1 MTKRGGF
8 TLVEL
13 LVVISVLAII
23 LPMAGGTVFFLLR
36 AQSRSAETL
45 GDAMAITQLSH
56 SFRDDVHAARAARTP
71 ADAAGCVL
79 EMDNSH
85 TILYHAEANGFV
97 SRIVRRGEAVERRE
111 QFRIGAARPTF
122 ALSEAG
128 REVAVTIAPR
138 TRSSALAD
146 DATTSAPEFASPR
159 WSGAIPA
166 SAHRL
171 QARRRASQKNHPR
184 RRRRRRR
191 HDAEV
196 ATSW

>member
-36 AQSRSAETL
+36 AQSQSAEML
-45 GDAMAITQLSH
+45 RDAMAITQLSH
-56 SFRDDVHAARAARTP
+56 TFRSDVHAARSARMP

-79 EMDNSH
+79 ELGESH
-85 TILYHAEANGFV
+85 TIVYHAESNGFV

-128 REVAVTIAPR
+128 REVAVTIAPK
-138 TRSSALAD
+138 TRSSAPAD
-146 DATTSAPEFASPR
+146 DATASRAGIRIAAMVGRNSSVGAPIPGAMPGQPKKASKTPT
-159 WSGAIPA
+159 PPK
-166 SAHRL
+166 
-171 QARRRASQKNHPR
+171 QATRP
-184 RRRRRRR
+184 
-191 HDAEV
+191 
-196 ATSW
+196 

>member
-36 AQSRSAETL
+36 AQSQSAETL
-45 GDAMAITQLSH
+45 RDAMAITQLSH
-56 SFRDDVHAARAARTP
+56 TFRSDVHVARAARMP

-79 EMDNSH
+79 ELDESH
-85 TILYHAEANGFV
+85 RIVYHAESNGFV
-97 SRIVRRGEAVERRE
+97 SRTVRRGEAVERRE
-111 QFRIGAARPTF
+111 QFRVGAARPSF

-138 TRSSALAD
+138 TRSSAPAD
-146 DATTSAPEFASPR
+146 DATTSRAGIRIAAMVGRNSSVGPPTPGAMPGQPKKASKTPTPPKEAKR
-159 WSGAIPA
+159 P
-166 SAHRL
+166 
-171 QARRRASQKNHPR
+171 
-184 RRRRRRR
+184 
-191 HDAEV
+191 
-196 ATSW
+196 

>member
-45 GDAMAITQLSH
+45 RDAMAITQLSH

-71 ADAAGCVL
+71 ADAAGCLL
-79 EMDNSH
+79 EMDDSH
-85 TILYHAEANGFV
+85 TIVYHAEANGFV

-146 DATTSAPEFASPR
+146 DATTSRAGIRIAAVVGRNSSVGAPTPR
-159 WSGAIPA
+159 
-166 SAHRL
+166 
-171 QARRRASQKNHPR
+171 
-184 RRRRRRR
+184 
-191 HDAEV
+191 
-196 ATSW
+196 ATPGQPKKPSKTPKEAKTP

>member
-45 GDAMAITQLSH
+45 RDAMAITQLSH

-146 DATTSAPEFASPR
+146 DATTSRAGIRIAAVVGRRNSSVGAPTP
-159 WSGAIPA
+159 
-166 SAHRL
+166 SATPG
-171 QARRRASQKNHPR
+171 QPKKPSKTPKEAKTP
-184 RRRRRRR
+184 
-191 HDAEV
+191 
-196 ATSW
+196 